1 MAKHSRAAVA
11 AAWIQAGGNPAK
23 VREAVAVA
31 ECESGLDDSA
41 SSYCCHGVWQM
52 HEMHT
57 DPACARSLTC
67 STRKAVV
74 MSKNGTDWS
83 AWDCHP
89 DSRGRTG
96 PLTSADKR
104 YQSIL
109 ADFKTPLGDIPFPGP
124 DLDFTNPLGPLNP
137 FNPLEGI
144 PNVQNPVPGAS
155 NPLEVLAGMNAFFV
169 GLGEFLLTRQG
180 WVRLAK
186 LSGGALFLVWGLR
199 IVVRQSTGSDPI
211 GAAKKAGEVVGTA
224 VVAKK
229 LPV

>member
-11 AAWIQAGGNPAK
+11 AMWVRQGGNPAK
-23 VREAVAVA
+23 AREAVAVA
-31 ECESGLDDSA
+31 ECESGLDDAA

-57 DPACARSLTC
+57 SLQCARSLAC
-67 STRKAVV
+67 STKKAVS

-96 PLTSADKR
+96 PMPEVDERFFANL
-104 YQSIL
+104 
-109 ADFKTPLGDIPFPGP
+109 KTPLGEIPLPGP

-137 FNPLEGI
+137 INPLEGI
-144 PNVQNPVPGAS
+144 PGIPGVGGGGS
-155 NPLEVLAGMNAFFV
+155 LADFLALPAFFK
-169 GLGEFLLTRQG
+169 GLGELILTPQG
-180 WVRLAK
+180 WVRIGK
-186 LSGGALFLVWGLR
+186 LGGGALLIVWGLR
-199 IVVRQSTGSDPI
+199 VIVKQSTGTDPI
-211 GAAKKAGEVVGTA
+211 GTAKKGVEAAA
-224 VVAKK
+224 VVAATKK